1 MAARTKSPAPSPGS
15 SSGPSASGPSAD
27 GSPDTTAE
35 GYLAQFLGAQTVRL
49 GLRERKKQAT
59 RNAIRRATFTL
70 IEEQGYD
77 ATTIEQIA
85 AAAEVSPSTVFRY
98 FATKEDIVLTDE
110 YDPVMLAVLRER
122 PEGEPPLAS
131 LRFLLTE
138 AVKAVSA
145 HEPEELR
152 QRSRLIVE
160 VPAVRARMTET
171 MAQTSQAL
179 SVVLAERTGRAPD
192 DLEVR
197 MFTAAVLGALREAMI
212 YWGERG
218 FEEDLLA
225 VVGRT
230 FDLFER
236 GLTL

>member
-1 MAARTKSPAPSPGS
+1 MAARTKTPAAPAGS
-15 SSGPSASGPSAD
+15 SAD
-27 GSPDTTAE
+27 PADHQPPEGFLAE
-35 GYLAQFLGAQTVRL
+35 FLGAQNAQL

-59 RNAIRRATFTL
+59 RNAIRKATYAL
-70 IEEQGYD
+70 IEEQGYE

-85 AAAEVSPSTVFRY
+85 RDADVSPSTVFRY

-110 YDPVMLAVLRER
+110 YDPIMLEVLRER
-122 PEGEPPLAS
+122 PAGEPPLSS

-138 AVKAVSA
+138 AVKAVAA
-145 HEPEELR
+145 HEPEELK

-179 SVVLAERTGRAPD
+179 SVVLAERTGREPD
-192 DLEVR
+192 DLDVR

-212 YWGERG
+212 YWGEHE
-218 FEEDLLA
+218 FEEDLLT
-225 VVGRT
+225 VVLRT